1 MWIYL
6 VRHGETMGNRQRI
19 VQVPETPL
27 SLIGEQQAQYL
38 ANAYKNAPISMILCS
53 DYKRTQHTAKALHKK
68 TGSKLILTEC
78 LRERN
83 FGDLRGRSYDDID
96 VDFFAKDY
104 HPPGGES
111 HPQFSSRIK
120 KAWKLVEELANQQ
133 TGDLFVMT
141 HGLVVRCI
149 LSDILSLPADV
160 LASIDVSNTCVTKI
174 NILDKSLIPLLCD
187 SSHLPS
193 EVSVNGG
200 AV

>member
-19 VQVPETPL
+19 VQVPETSL
-27 SLIGEQQAQYL
+27 SLIGEQQAEYL
-38 ANAYKNAPISMILCS
+38 ANAYEKAPISTILCS
-53 DYKRTQHTAKALHKK
+53 DYQRTQHTAKALHKK
-68 TGSKLILTEC
+68 TGSKLILTEF

-111 HPQFSSRIK
+111 YPQFSARIN
-120 KAWKLVEELANQQ
+120 KAWELVKEVANQQ
-133 TGDLFVMT
+133 AGDIVVMT

-187 SSHLPS
+187 SSHLTS